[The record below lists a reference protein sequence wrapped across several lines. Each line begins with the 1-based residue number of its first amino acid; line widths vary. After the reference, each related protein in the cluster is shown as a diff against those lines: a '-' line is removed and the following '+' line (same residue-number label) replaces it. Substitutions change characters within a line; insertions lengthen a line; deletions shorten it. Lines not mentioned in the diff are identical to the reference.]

1 MLLDLIIR
9 KKKKYEG
16 LSKKKNVH
24 FAGKRYPPV
33 ILQSPVRQPFNVRHS
48 ACKSSY
54 PAARCMKP
62 STYYHHVKY

>member
-9 KKKKYEG
+9 KKEKKYEG

-33 ILQSPVRQPFNVRHS
+33 ILQSPV
-48 ACKSSY
+48 
-54 PAARCMKP
+54 
-62 STYYHHVKY
+62 